1 MSITTIRLHALLPE
15 SRPQVIDINLRPG
28 QERVLGR
35 NDFSTGED
43 TVISRRHALFT
54 LTAGPGGDVLG
65 VQNLSL
71 INGVLVNFVPVP
83 PYGRQRL
90 QDGDEIVSSHF
101 QIFFVCC

>member
-1 MSITTIRLHALLPE
+1 MSITSIHLHALLPE
-15 SRPQVIDINLRPG
+15 SRPQVIDINLKPG
-28 QERVLGR
+28 EERVLGR

-43 TVISRRHALFT
+43 TVISRRHALFAID
-54 LTAGPGGDVLG
+54 AGAGGDVLG

-90 QDGDEIVSSHF
+90 EDGDEIVSPPF
-101 QIFFVCC
+101 KC

>member
-1 MSITTIRLHALLPE
+1 MSITSIHLHALLPE
-15 SRPQVIDINLRPG
+15 SRPQVIDISLRPG
-28 QERVLGR
+28 DERVLGR

-54 LTAGPGGDVLG
+54 IAPAPGGDVLG

-83 PYGRQRL
+83 PYGRERL
-90 QDGDEIVSSHF
+90 RDGDEIVTLF
-101 QIFFVCC
+101 PWQ